1 MSNFSDL
8 VKKSRSIRRFDSSVN
23 VSRDTL
29 LKLIDTARFAPTGAN
44 KQPLRFFPI
53 SGKAACDKIFPLLHW
68 AMALPDWKGPTP
80 DERPVAYIA
89 ILADTEIVP
98 EQRIAMDVGIAA
110 QTIALAAAEMD
121 LGCCM
126 LGAFKKEDVTSCL
139 KLPDNLIPEL
149 LIAIGAKGETVRLVD
164 ARKDNDLRYYRDEQD
179 AHCVPK
185 RTLSE
190 LIFEQD
196 IL

>member
-1 MSNFSDL
+1 MSSFSDL
-8 VKKSRSIRRFDSSVN
+8 VKKSRSIRRFDATRSI
-23 VSRDTL
+23 SRDTL
-29 LKLIDTARFAPTGAN
+29 LSLIDTARFAPTGAN

-53 SGKAACDKIFPLLHW
+53 TDRDACDKLFPLLHW
-68 AMALPDWKGPTP
+68 AMALPDWKGPTT
-80 DERPVAYIA
+80 DERPTAYII

-126 LGAFKKEDVTSCL
+126 LGAFKKDDVTSCL
-139 KLPDNLIPEL
+139 KLPEALVPEL
-149 LIAIGAKGETVRLVD
+149 VIAIGAKGETVHLVEP
-164 ARKDNDLRYYRDEQD
+164 RKGNDLRYYRDEQD

-185 RTLSE
+185 RPLSE
-190 LIFEQD
+190 LVFEQD